1 MAEKTESKQGPR
13 IGVFVCHCGSN
24 IGGFVDVPS
33 VAEYAKTLPDVVY
46 ATDNLYTC
54 AEDGLNDIREGI
66 KKHNL
71 NRVIVASCTPRT
83 HAPLFQATCESA
95 GLNKYLFTF
104 VNIREQCS
112 WVHMKE
118 KDKATKKARDLIR
131 MGVARA
137 RLLEPQEEEKVDV
150 TAAAL
155 VIGGGVSGMTAA
167 MSLADMGFPVHL
179 IEKENELGGFVRNLN
194 NLYVTEKSAAETIKP
209 LIEEVGAHKNI
220 KLYMNSTLKAVQGFI
235 GNYDIVI
242 GTKGAEDTKAKVGT
256 IIVAT
261 GALEFVPE
269 GLYGYNQ
276 YPNVVTLTEF
286 EILCKKKTLPKL
298 KNVAFIQCVGSR
310 GQVKSYC
317 SRICCNVAVKNAMNI
332 VDNYENMLGLM
343 EKEGTVVEKIP
354 VEQKAPEE
362 ILERRRRRR
371 GRERGEE
378 AGAEEVKLG
387 PSEKIEIT
395 VFNRDVM
402 AYGVEHE
409 LTYNKAR
416 EKRIKFVR
424 YIPENAPKVFME
436 GNQLTVGYFHE
447 TLKLERTMAVDMV
460 ILSTPLV
467 AQPDAGELSQ
477 KLKVPLG
484 QEGFFLEAHVK
495 LRPVDFATDGIYV
508 CGTCRGPSDIT
519 ECVTQAAAA
528 ASRAAIP
535 LSKGYVLAEAI
546 ASDVDTDSCVGCG
559 ICATLCP
566 YSAITVERGP
576 KGMKAK
582 VIKAA
587 CKGCGACGAGCPEK
601 AITMLHYTDEQLI
614 VEGLAGI
621 KEVVL

>member
-1 MAEKTESKQGPR
+1 MAEKKSEVKEKPR

-54 AEDGLNDIREGI
+54 AEDGLASIREGI
-66 KKHNL
+66 RKHNL

-118 KDKATKKARDLIR
+118 KDKATRKARDLIR

-137 RLLEPQEEEKVDV
+137 RLLEAQEEEKVNV
-150 TAAAL
+150 EPTGL

-167 MSLADMGFPVHL
+167 LSLADMGFPVHL
-179 IEKENELGGFVRNLN
+179 VERDAELGGFVKNLN
-194 NLYVTEKSAAETIKP
+194 NLYVTDKSAGDTIKP
-209 LIEEVGAHKNI
+209 LIDRVKGHRNI
-220 KLYMNSTLKAVQGFI
+220 KLHLSSNVKSVEGFI
-235 GNYDIVI
+235 GNYDVVI
-242 GTKGAEDTKAKVGT
+242 GQKGGEDAKVKVGT
-256 IIVAT
+256 IVVAT
-261 GALEFVPE
+261 GALEYVPE

-310 GQVKSYC
+310 GQDKSYC
-317 SRICCNVAVKNAMNI
+317 SRICCNVAIKNAINI
-332 VDNYENMLGLM
+332 VDNYDNMLGLA
-343 EKEGTVVEKIP
+343 EKAGTVVEKIP
-354 VEQKAPEE
+354 VEQKVPEE

-371 GRERGEE
+371 GRDRGEE
-378 AGAEEVKLG
+378 GGEAEEVKLG
-387 PSEKIEIT
+387 PSEKIEVT

-416 EKRIKFVR
+416 EKRVKFIR
-424 YIPENAPKVFME
+424 YTTENRPKVYME
-436 GNQLTVGYFHE
+436 GNQLMVGYFHE
-447 TLKLERTMAVDMV
+447 TLKLERSMPVDMV

-477 KLKVPLG
+477 MLKVPLG

-508 CGTCRGPSDIT
+508 CGTCRGPADIT
-519 ECVTQAAAA
+519 ECTTQAAAA

-535 LSKGYVLAEAI
+535 MAKGYVQAEALT
-546 ASDVDTDSCVGCG
+546 SVVDETKCTGCG
-559 ICATLCP
+559 TCIQVCP
-566 YSAITVERGP
+566 YGALRKNE
-576 KGMKAK
+576 KGVAE
-582 VIKAA
+582 VIVAA
-587 CKGCGACGAGCPEK
+587 CKGCGCCGATCPEC
-601 AITMLHYTDEQLI
+601 AITMTNYTDAQL
-614 VEGLAGI
+614 LAEA
-621 KEVVL
+621 KAALQEEA

>member
-1 MAEKTESKQGPR
+1 MAEKGKEAMEKPR

-54 AEDGLNDIREGI
+54 AEDGLSNIREGI
-66 KKHNL
+66 RKHNL

-104 VNIREQCS
+104 VNIREHCS

-118 KDKATKKARDLIR
+118 KEKASKKARDLIK

-137 RLLEPQEEEKVDV
+137 RLLMPQEEEKVNV
-150 TAAAL
+150 EPSAV

-167 MSLADMGFPVHL
+167 LSLAEMGFPVHL
-179 IEKENELGGFVRNLN
+179 VERESELGGFVRNLN
-194 NLYVTEKSAAETIKP
+194 NLYVTDKSASDTIKP
-209 LIEEVGAHKNI
+209 LIDKVRGHKNI
-220 KLYMNSTLKAVQGFI
+220 KLHLTSHLKSVEGFI

-242 GTKGAEDTKAKVGT
+242 AQKGVEDLKVKVGT

-261 GALEFVPE
+261 GALEFMPE

-286 EILCKKKTLPKL
+286 EILCKKKSLPKL

-310 GQVKSYC
+310 GQNKTYC
-317 SRICCNVAVKNAMNI
+317 SRICCNVAIKNSINI

-343 EKEGTVVEKIP
+343 EKAGTVIDKVP
-354 VEQKAPEE
+354 VEQKVPEE

-371 GRERGEE
+371 GRDRGEE
-378 AGAEEVKLG
+378 GEAEEVKLG
-387 PSEKIEIT
+387 PSEKIEVT

-409 LTYNKAR
+409 LRFNKAR
-416 EKRIKFVR
+416 EKRVKFVR
-424 YIPENAPKVFME
+424 YTTDHLPRVYME
-436 GNQLTVGYFHE
+436 GNQLMVGYFHE
-447 TLKLERTMAVDMV
+447 TLKLERTMPVDMV

-467 AQPDAGELSQ
+467 AQPDAGEMSQ
-477 KLKVPLG
+477 MLKVPLG

-508 CGTCRGPSDIT
+508 CGTCRGPADIT
-519 ECVTQAAAA
+519 DCTTQAAAA
-528 ASRAAIP
+528 ASRAATP
-535 LSKGYVLAEAI
+535 MAKGYVQAEAI
-546 ASDVDTDSCVGCG
+546 TSVVDENKCTGCG
-559 ICATLCP
+559 TCIQVCP
-566 YSAITVERGP
+566 YGAIRKNE
-576 KGMKAK
+576 KGFAE
-582 VIKAA
+582 VIVAA
-587 CKGCGACGAGCPEK
+587 CKGCGCCGATCPEG
-601 AITMLHYTDEQLI
+601 AITMTNYTDAQLLAEAKAALEE
-614 VEGLAGI
+614 EG
-621 KEVVL
+621 

>member
-1 MAEKTESKQGPR
+1 MAPEAKEKPR

-33 VAEYAKTLPDVVY
+33 VAEYAKTLPDVAY

-54 AEDGLNDIREGI
+54 AEDGLSNIREGI
-66 KKHNL
+66 RKHNL
-71 NRVIVASCTPRT
+71 NRVVVASCTPRT

-104 VNIREQCS
+104 VNLREHCS

-118 KDKATKKARDLIR
+118 KDKATKKAKDLIR

-137 RLLEPQEEEKVDV
+137 RLLEPQTEEKVNV
-150 TAAAL
+150 EPTGV
-155 VIGGGVSGMTAA
+155 VIGGGVAGMTAA
-167 MSLADMGFPVHL
+167 LSLGDMGFPVHL
-179 IEKENELGGFVRNLN
+179 VEREAELGGFVKNLN
-194 NLYVTEKSAAETIKP
+194 NLYVTEKSASDTIKP
-209 LIEEVGAHKNI
+209 LIDKVKAHKNV
-220 KLYMNSTLKAVQGFI
+220 KLHLNSTLKSVEGFI
-235 GNYDIVI
+235 GNYDVVI
-242 GTKGAEDTKAKVGT
+242 GTKGAEDLKQKVGT
-256 IIVAT
+256 IVVAT

-269 GLYGYNQ
+269 GMYGYNQ

-310 GQVKSYC
+310 GQKVSYC
-317 SRICCNVAVKNAMNI
+317 SRICCNVAIKNAINI

-343 EKEGTVVEKIP
+343 EKAGTIIDKVPVEKKVP
-354 VEQKAPEE
+354 DE

-378 AGAEEVKLG
+378 GEAEEVKLG
-387 PSEKIEIT
+387 PSEKIEVT

-416 EKRIKFVR
+416 EKRVKFIR
-424 YIPENAPKVFME
+424 YTPENPPKVFME
-436 GNQLTVGYFHE
+436 GNQLMVSYFHE
-447 TLKLERTMAVDMV
+447 TLKLDRTMPVDMV
-460 ILSTPLV
+460 VLSTPLIG
-467 AQPDAGELSQ
+467 QLDNHEMSQ
-477 KLKVPLG
+477 MLKVPLG

-508 CGTCRGPSDIT
+508 CGTCRGPADIT
-519 ECVTQAAAA
+519 EAATQAAAA

-535 LSKGYVLAEAI
+535 MAKGFVQAEAI
-546 ASDVDTDSCVGCG
+546 TSSVDETKCTGCG
-559 ICATLCP
+559 TCIQVCP
-566 YSAITVERGP
+566 YGALRKND
-576 KGMKAK
+576 KGLAE
-582 VIKAA
+582 VIVAA
-587 CKGCGACGAGCPEK
+587 CKGCGCCGATCPEM
-601 AITMLHYTDEQLI
+601 AITMTNYTDAQL
-614 VEGLAGI
+614 LAEA
-621 KEVVL
+621 KAALQEEV